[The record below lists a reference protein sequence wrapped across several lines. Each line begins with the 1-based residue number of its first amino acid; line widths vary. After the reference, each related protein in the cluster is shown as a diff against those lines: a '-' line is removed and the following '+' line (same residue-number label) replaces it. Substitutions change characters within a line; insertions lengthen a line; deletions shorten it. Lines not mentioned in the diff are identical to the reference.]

1 MTKNAQPHIKT
12 VNLTPSRNGYIRCL
26 EVIANYSTNK
36 VDRVWAKRQLELIVN
51 EDKQE
56 AK

>member
-36 VDRVWAKRQLELIVN
+36 VDRVWAKRQLELISN